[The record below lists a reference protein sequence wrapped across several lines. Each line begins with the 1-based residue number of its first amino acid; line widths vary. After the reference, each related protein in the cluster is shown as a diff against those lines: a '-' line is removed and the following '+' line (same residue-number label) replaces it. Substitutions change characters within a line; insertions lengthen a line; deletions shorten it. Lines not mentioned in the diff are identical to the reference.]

1 MVVFFLAILGLGL
14 LTAAYGAR
22 LRAAK
27 LRREATAKLVAE
39 AGYEAAILWLN
50 QQADVLSAMT
60 RGGRSSGTRTINE
73 SSSPTRFPNSNF
85 IYSIRFDRFFGS
97 QPVYEIVSEGYCDLF
112 SRTIKA
118 SVVQQVSG
126 WDMALC
132 EIPTGTFSSTRA
144 WYTGG
149 DIVEMPIH
157 INNNSQST
165 PNDSTLD
172 IHVRRGATP
181 PQFSYKVAMGESRY
195 TWWGRNKDKYSSI
208 IDFFDKGI
216 YFDQSGCNVTDPFSA
231 DVNSSVALKV
241 GRFMLNT
248 RSAFR
253 ITPDTAP
260 AVTDALAL
268 ANPSWVSAPAVQ
280 LEFFVT
286 GGGVGMVRITNN
298 CTVCCV
304 PGAGNDYMLATGQA
318 NPYTLYPIYSYH
330 YAGGSGAVSYPI
342 GATYVSQQTTTPS
355 GRAASANVGGQIF
368 VNGNVIIGGAVGTD
382 AEGSMVMAGT
392 TFPSQLKGRLTVVA
406 TGNIWIVSPIVYA
419 GLQDVES
426 QGVFLTKQVPGSTNP
441 NVLGLFSQY
450 GVVKVVDPGLSLN
463 VPTTSQ
469 DVTAV
474 YGPEQYS
481 PIGYQNSLSPFI
493 ANRLFPPSMVVQA
506 SITSCGGGFGA
517 ENVGARLNANA
528 SGRDILIVAGS
539 ITESVQGRVAYINN
553 GFRRCYYFDGRLLT
567 GILPGDMWLQSKYV
581 PTPGGWSDSRL

>member
-1 MVVFFLAILGLGL
+1 MIVFVLTILGLGL

-27 LRREATAKLVAE
+27 LKRETTAKLVAE
-39 AGYEAAILWLN
+39 AGYEAAILWMN

-60 RGGRSSGTRTINE
+60 RSGRSSGTKTIKE
-73 SSSPTRFPNSNF
+73 SSSPKRFPNSNY
-85 IYSIRFDRFFGS
+85 IYSIRFGRFLGS

-118 SVVQQVSG
+118 SVAQQVSG

-144 WYTGG
+144 WFTGG

-157 INNNSQST
+157 INSNSQST
-165 PNDSTLD
+165 PNDNTLD
-172 IHVRRGATP
+172 IHVRHGAP
-181 PQFSYKVAMGESRY
+181 SPQFSYKVAMGESRY

-208 IDFFDKGI
+208 INFFDKGI
-216 YFDQSGCNVTDPFSA
+216 YFDQSECSVTDPFST
-231 DVNSSVALKV
+231 DVNNSVKLKV
-241 GRFMLNT
+241 SRFMSST
-248 RSAFR
+248 KSEFR
-253 ITPDTAP
+253 FAPVATP
-260 AVTDALAL
+260 AVTSALAL

-280 LEFFVT
+280 LEFYVT

-298 CTVCCV
+298 CTVCLV
-304 PGAGNDYMLATGQA
+304 PGAGNDYMLATGQVD
-318 NPYTLYPIYSYH
+318 PYTLYPIYGYH
-330 YAGGSGAVSYPI
+330 YAAGSGSVSRQI
-342 GATYVSQQTTTPS
+342 GATTPS
-355 GRAASANVGGQIF
+355 GRAASANVGGQIY
-368 VNGNVIIGGAVGTD
+368 VAGNVIIGGAVGTN
-382 AEGSMVMAGT
+382 AEVGMVMEGT
-392 TFPSQLKGRLTVVA
+392 TFGSKVRGQLTVVA

-419 GLQDVES
+419 GSHDVVYE
-426 QGVFLTKQVPGSTNP
+426 GGFLTKQVPGSTNP
-441 NVLGLFSQY
+441 NVLGLFSQF

-493 ANRLFPPSMVVQA
+493 ANRLLPLSMVVQA

-528 SGRDILIVAGS
+528 SGKDILILAGS
-539 ITESVQGRVAYINN
+539 ITESVQGRVGNYMNN
-553 GFRRCYYFDGRLLT
+553 GFRRCYYFDERLLT